1 MILPEINIDGKQISS
16 IFITKT
22 PDMIGNQPLK
32 ININSLILIIFEIYV
47 KEEFR
52 VEPWQHLK
60 FLTINNGVF
69 VTKYLIL
76 LINIRI

>member
-1 MILPEINIDGKQISS
+1 MNLPEINIDGKQILS

-22 PDMIGNQPLK
+22 PDTIGNPPLK

-52 VEPWQHLK
+52 VEP
-60 FLTINNGVF
+60 
-69 VTKYLIL
+69 
-76 LINIRI
+76 